1 MSLLLRHP
9 GRVPSL
15 FSRGVEAEDPARAS
29 FEPLR
34 ALSRHVLPLRTLSLR
49 LRTTSRRGSREG
61 RPGSSP
67 TAIVMMMVSEV
78 PLLKAATALLTL
90 SLLH

>member
-9 GRVPSL
+9 GCVPSL

-34 ALSRHVLPLRTLSLR
+34 ALSRRVLPFRTLTLR
-49 LRTTSRRGSREG
+49 LRATSRKG
-61 RPGSSP
+61 RPGSLAA
-67 TAIVMMMVSEV
+67 AITVMVSEV
-78 PLLKAATALLTL
+78 PLLKAAAVLLSV

>member
-9 GRVPSL
+9 ACVPSL
-15 FSRGVEAEDPARAS
+15 FSRGVEAEEPARAS
-29 FEPLR
+29 FEPFR
-34 ALSRHVLPLRTLSLR
+34 ALSRRVLPLRTLSLR
-49 LRTTSRRGSREG
+49 LRRPSRRHLRED

-67 TAIVMMMVSEV
+67 AAIAMMAVSEV
-78 PLLKAATALLTL
+78 PLLKAAAALLSL

>member
-9 GRVPSL
+9 GCVPSL
-15 FSRGVEAEDPARAS
+15 FSRGVEAEAPIRAS

-34 ALSRHVLPLRTLSLR
+34 TLSRHVLTLRTLPLR
-49 LRTTSRRGSREG
+49 GPRPPRCHPCAG

-67 TAIVMMMVSEV
+67 AAIAMMAVSEV
-78 PLLKAATALLTL
+78 PLLKAAAALLSL

>member
-9 GRVPSL
+9 ACVPSL
-15 FSRGVEAEDPARAS
+15 FSRGVEVEEPARAA

-34 ALSRHVLPLRTLSLR
+34 ALSRRVLPLRTLSLR
-49 LRTTSRRGSREG
+49 LRRPSRRHLRED

-67 TAIVMMMVSEV
+67 AAIAMMAVSEV
-78 PLLKAATALLTL
+78 PLLKAAAALLSL

>member
-9 GRVPSL
+9 ACVPSL
-15 FSRGVEAEDPARAS
+15 FSRGVEAEEPARAA

-34 ALSRHVLPLRTLSLR
+34 ALSRHVLPLLTLSFR
-49 LRTTSRRGSREG
+49 LRATSRRGSRMG

-67 TAIVMMMVSEV
+67 TAVAMMAVSEV
-78 PLLKAATALLTL
+78 PLLKAAAALLSL

>member
-9 GRVPSL
+9 GCVPSL
-15 FSRGVEAEDPARAS
+15 FSQGIEAEDAARAT

-34 ALSRHVLPLRTLSLR
+34 ALSRRVLPLRTLSLR
-49 LRTTSRRGSREG
+49 LRTTSRKG
-61 RPGSSP
+61 RPGSSSA
-67 TAIVMMMVSEV
+67 AIAVMAVSEV
-78 PLLKAATALLTL
+78 PLLKAAAALLSL

>member
-9 GRVPSL
+9 GCVPSL
-15 FSRGVEAEDPARAS
+15 FSRGVEAEDAARAS

-34 ALSRHVLPLRTLSLR
+34 ALSRHVLPFRTLSVR
-49 LRTTSRRGSREG
+49 LRTTPRKRSRER

-67 TAIVMMMVSEV
+67 AAVAMMVVTEL
-78 PLLKAATALLTL
+78 PLLKAAAALLSL

>member
-1 MSLLLRHP
+1 MCLLLRHP
-9 GRVPSL
+9 GCVPSL

-34 ALSRHVLPLRTLSLR
+34 TLSRHVLPLRTLSLR
-49 LRTTSRRGSREG
+49 LRTTSRRGSQQG

-67 TAIVMMMVSEV
+67 AAIAMMMVTEV

>member
-9 GRVPSL
+9 ACVPSL
-15 FSRGVEAEDPARAS
+15 FSRGVEAEEPARVG

-49 LRTTSRRGSREG
+49 LRGTSRRTSRQG
-61 RPGSSP
+61 RPSSSP
-67 TAIVMMMVSEV
+67 TAIAMMAVSEV
-78 PLLKAATALLTL
+78 PLLKAAAALLSL

>member
-9 GRVPSL
+9 GCVPSL
-15 FSRGVEAEDPARAS
+15 FSRGVEAEEPARALS
-29 FEPLR
+29 FRLR
-34 ALSRHVLPLRTLSLR
+34 A
-49 LRTTSRRGSREG
+49 TSRRSPRRG

-67 TAIVMMMVSEV
+67 AAIAMMAVFEV
-78 PLLKAATALLTL
+78 PLLKAATALFSL

>member
-9 GRVPSL
+9 GCVPSL
-15 FSRGVEAEDPARAS
+15 FSRDVEAEDPARAS

-34 ALSRHVLPLRTLSLR
+34 ALSRRVLPLRTLSLR
-49 LRTTSRRGSREG
+49 LRTTSRRGAREC
-61 RPGSSP
+61 RSGSSP
-67 TAIVMMMVSEV
+67 GAVALMMVSEV